1 MMPPGMDPRKMAQL
15 MKQMGIDSEEL
26 SAKRV
31 VIETDDEK
39 LIIEEPQVTKI
50 TMQGNISFQIAGKV
64 HKEESISE
72 DDVKMVVEQAGV
84 SEEKAKEA
92 LKESKGDI
100 AEAIMKLKC

>member
-1 MMPPGMDPRKMAQL
+1 MMPPGMDPRKMQQL

-31 VIETDDEK
+31 VIETDSEK

-50 TMQGNISFQIAGKV
+50 TMQGNISFQIAGKIR
-64 HKEESISE
+64 KEESISD
-72 DDVKMVVEQAGV
+72 DDVKMVAEQAGV

-92 LKESKGDI
+92 LKESSGDI
-100 AEAIMKLKC
+100 AEAILKLKG